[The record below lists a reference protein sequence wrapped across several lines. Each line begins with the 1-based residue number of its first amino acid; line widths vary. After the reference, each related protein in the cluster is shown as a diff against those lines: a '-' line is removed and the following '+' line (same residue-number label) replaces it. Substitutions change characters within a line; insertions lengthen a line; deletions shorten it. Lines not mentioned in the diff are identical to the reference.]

1 MFMSDDALSDMVFQ
15 GDLLCVNREKTA
27 VFQGKLKELMNQ
39 HQTKEAF
46 LHHELQ
52 DTQEQLKNAVDMCAG
67 EVFGM
72 DKSLEG
78 PHMFM
83 LCVTIFTFFV
93 YFQNWTLN

>member
-1 MFMSDDALSDMVFQ
+1 MMAYCMVIFQ
-15 GDLLCVNREKTA
+15 GGLCVNREKTA

-67 EVFGM
+67 
-72 DKSLEG
+72 
-78 PHMFM
+78 
-83 LCVTIFTFFV
+83 TFLAKR
-93 YFQNWTLN
+93 QGI

>member
-1 MFMSDDALSDMVFQ
+1 MYTADDGDMVVFQ
-15 GDLLCVNREKTA
+15 GDLLCVHREKTA

-67 EVFGM
+67 KVFATGN
-72 DKSLEG
+72 L
-78 PHMFM
+78 H
-83 LCVTIFTFFV
+83 
-93 YFQNWTLN
+93 